1 MKLINHVLDI
11 RRLIQ
16 QAFDNRFSRM
26 GLRAE
31 APVAIEQLQD
41 EQLEKRK
48 QLDNIMAYHLL
59 EFNGDYPQARLVT
72 INECVFTCSTVLRPS
87 R

>member
-26 GLRAE
+26 GLRAD
-31 APVAIEQLQD
+31 APVDASALQEEQK
-41 EQLEKRK
+41 EKRVK
-48 QLDNIMAYHLL
+48 L
-59 EFNGDYPQARLVT
+59 EEIIQRHGGIWSAEAEKYFLQNAPEIQEA
-72 INECVFTCSTVLRPS
+72 
-87 R
+87 

>member
-26 GLRAE
+26 GLRAD
-31 APVAIEQLQD
+31 APVPADQLSD
-41 EQLEKRK
+41 SNHRKRR
-48 QLDNIMAYHLL
+48 Q
-59 EFNGDYPQARLVT
+59 
-72 INECVFTCSTVLRPS
+72 
-87 R
+87 

>member
-26 GLRAE
+26 GLRKETAL
-31 APVAIEQLQD
+31 PIEQIPAEHQ
-41 EQLEKRK
+41 EKRRK
-48 QLDNIMAYHLL
+48 LY
-59 EFNGDYPQARLVT
+59 
-72 INECVFTCSTVLRPS
+72 
-87 R
+87 

>member
-26 GLRAE
+26 GLRAD
-31 APVAIEQLQD
+31 APVDASALQ
-41 EQLEKRK
+41 
-48 QLDNIMAYHLL
+48 
-59 EFNGDYPQARLVT
+59 
-72 INECVFTCSTVLRPS
+72 
-87 R
+87 

>member
-26 GLRAE
+26 GLRVKE
-31 APVAIEQLQD
+31 PIPVEQLATDQQQRRRHTVAGASAGI
-41 EQLEKRK
+41 EPCLLSSFLKSQHGFKR
-48 QLDNIMAYHLL
+48 
-59 EFNGDYPQARLVT
+59 F
-72 INECVFTCSTVLRPS
+72 
-87 R
+87 

>member
-26 GLRAE
+26 GLRKEAATPVEQIPAE
-31 APVAIEQLQD
+31 HQ
-41 EQLEKRK
+41 EKRRK
-48 QLDNIMAYHLL
+48 
-59 EFNGDYPQARLVT
+59 
-72 INECVFTCSTVLRPS
+72 LRS
-87 R
+87 EEHTSELQSQR

>member
-26 GLRAE
+26 GLRME
-31 APVAIEQLQD
+31 AATPVEQIPSEHHWVTMRRHVRQPSTSVYL
-41 EQLEKRK
+41 RSST
-48 QLDNIMAYHLL
+48 ASLL
-59 EFNGDYPQARLVT
+59 
-72 INECVFTCSTVLRPS
+72 S

>member
-26 GLRAE
+26 GLKEE
-31 APVAIEQLQD
+31 APV
-41 EQLEKRK
+41 
-48 QLDNIMAYHLL
+48 
-59 EFNGDYPQARLVT
+59 PVT
-72 INECVFTCSTVLRPS
+72 S
-87 R
+87 

>member
-26 GLRAE
+26 GLRRF
-31 APVAIEQLQD
+31 QQST
-41 EQLEKRK
+41 KRSAG
-48 QLDNIMAYHLL
+48 NWM
-59 EFNGDYPQARLVT
+59 N
-72 INECVFTCSTVLRPS
+72 
-87 R
+87 

>member
-26 GLRAE
+26 GLRAD
-31 APVAIEQLQD
+31 APVDASALQEEQK
-41 EQLEKRK
+41 EKRVK
-48 QLDNIMAYHLL
+48 LDDIMHDHLK
-59 EFNGDYPQARLVT
+59 ETGGNYAP
-72 INECVFTCSTVLRPS
+72 STNVSSRSSTALPPS

>member
-26 GLRAE
+26 GLKAE
-31 APVAIEQLQD
+31 APVPVNSLSVEAQQKRNKLD
-41 EQLEKRK
+41 E
-48 QLDNIMAYHLL
+48 IMSNHL
-59 EFNGDYPQARLVT
+59 
-72 INECVFTCSTVLRPS
+72 
-87 R
+87 